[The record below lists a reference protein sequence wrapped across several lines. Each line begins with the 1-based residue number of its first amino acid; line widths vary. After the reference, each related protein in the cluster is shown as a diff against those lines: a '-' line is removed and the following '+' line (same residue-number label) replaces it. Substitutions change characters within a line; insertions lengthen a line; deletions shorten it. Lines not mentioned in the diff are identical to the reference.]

1 MSTAMSW
8 RRIKAVMLHQWFDS
22 FRSPVRTVELA
33 YWPVLWLVL
42 WGFIT
47 DFFLQSGADVPGGVR
62 ILLGG
67 LILWELTYRAS
78 LEISWAFLI
87 DVWDRNILNLH
98 ASPLT
103 PTEHFV
109 GSLLFSL
116 WRVVAAVG
124 VLVVL
129 AWAFFDY
136 SLFDAGR
143 IIPPAVL
150 ALLGMGW
157 ALGLAI
163 RVTILRW
170 GHNAEIVAWSLPFL
184 LQPVAAVFYPVDV
197 LPGWLEGLA
206 AAVPA
211 SHVFEALRAFVS
223 EGDVLAGRL
232 GIALLLDA
240 VYLGLAA
247 WVAARVY
254 HVVRVKGLL
263 GRPGY

>member
-1 MSTAMSW
+1 MTALSW
-8 RRIKAVMLHQWFDS
+8 RRVRGVLLHNWYDM

-47 DFFLQSGADVPGGVR
+47 NFFLDAGADVPGGVR

-67 LILWELTYRAS
+67 LIMWELAFRAS

-103 PTEHFV
+103 PVEHFV
-109 GSLLFSL
+109 GSLIFSL
-116 WRVVAAVG
+116 WRALAAVG

-136 SLFDAGR
+136 NLFDAGR
-143 IIPPAVL
+143 IIPPAVI
-150 ALLGMGW
+150 ALLAMGW

-163 RVTILRW
+163 RATILRF
-170 GHNAEIVAWSLPFL
+170 GSNAEIVAWSLPFL
-184 LQPVAAVFYPVDV
+184 IQPVAAVFYPVDV
-197 LPGWLEGLA
+197 LPRWLEWVA

-211 SHVFEALRAFVS
+211 SHVFEALRTFVAD
-223 EGDVLAGRL
+223 GDVLVARL
-232 GIALLLDA
+232 GVALALDA
-240 VYLGLAA
+240 FYLGLAA
-247 WVAARVY
+247 LFAAHVY
-254 HVVRVKGLL
+254 RVVRVKGLL